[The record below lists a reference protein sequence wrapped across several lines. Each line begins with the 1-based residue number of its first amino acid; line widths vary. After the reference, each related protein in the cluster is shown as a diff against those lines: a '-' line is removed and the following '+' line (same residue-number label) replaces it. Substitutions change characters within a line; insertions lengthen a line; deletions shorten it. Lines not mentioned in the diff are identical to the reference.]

1 MHAAESAPQ
10 RRLAWILLAGCMLS
24 VAALA
29 LRVHRTHSVWFGFM
43 AWNLVLAMVPYYCA
57 RLLQTC
63 WRRQRRVT
71 ITFVAIAFAWL
82 VFFPNA
88 PYVLTD
94 VIHLGNDKLW
104 WYDLPLVMAFAGTSW
119 LAGLVSLAMVE
130 DVIVRAARAA
140 GAPWAGSLTARAVV
154 FVTCWLSGLGVYLG
168 RFLRFNS
175 WDVIQ
180 SPKTL
185 ATTAMDELVPPW
197 RHAQPHAFAL
207 FFAAL
212 LLGSYLTFRYAPR
225 RWPR

>member
-1 MHAAESAPQ
+1 MNG
-10 RRLAWILLAGCMLS
+10 RLAWILLAGCMLS
-24 VAALA
+24 IAALA
-29 LRVHRTHSVWFGFM
+29 LRVHRTHSAWFGFM

-57 RLLQTC
+57 RLLQMC
-63 WRRQRRVT
+63 WRRDRRVS
-71 ITFVAIAFAWL
+71 IPFVAIAFAWL

-94 VIHLGNDKLW
+94 VVHLGNDKLW

-119 LAGLVSLAMVE
+119 LAGLISLSMVD
-130 DVIVRAARAA
+130 DVLVRAAGPIA
-140 GAPWAGSLTARAVV
+140 ARAVV
-154 FVTCWLSGLGVYLG
+154 LATCWLSGLGVYLG

-180 SPKTL
+180 SPMTL
-185 ATTAMDELVPPW
+185 AKTALDQLVPPW

-212 LLGSYLTFRYAPR
+212 LLGSYATFRALR
-225 RWPR
+225 RAA

>member
-1 MHAAESAPQ
+1 MRMD
-10 RRLAWILLAGCMLS
+10 RRLAWVLLAGCTLS
-24 VAALA
+24 ISALA
-29 LRVHRTHSVWFGFM
+29 LRVHRTHSIWFGFM

-63 WRRQRRVT
+63 WHRQGRVT
-71 ITFVAIAFAWL
+71 IAFVAIAFAWL

-104 WYDLPLVMAFAGTSW
+104 WYDMPLVMAFAGTSW
-119 LAGLVSLAMVE
+119 LAGLVSLSMVD
-130 DVIVRAARAA
+130 DVLVRAA
-140 GAPWAGSLTARAVV
+140 GSRTARAVV
-154 FVTCWLSGLGVYLG
+154 LATCWLSGLGVYLG

-180 SPKTL
+180 SPRTL
-185 ATTAMDELVPPW
+185 ATTAMNELVPPW

-212 LLGSYLTFRYAPR
+212 LFGSYLTFRHRHAR
-225 RWPR
+225 A

>member
-1 MHAAESAPQ
+1 MHAFRAAH
-10 RRLAWILLAGCMLS
+10 RNDRLAWILLAGCTLS
-24 VAALA
+24 IGALA

-63 WRRQRRVT
+63 WHRQRRVT
-71 ITFVAIAFAWL
+71 TPFVAIALVWL

-119 LAGLVSLAMVE
+119 LAGLISLAMVD
-130 DVIVRAARAA
+130 DVLARAA
-140 GAPWAGSLTARAVV
+140 GTLTARAAVL
-154 FVTCWLSGLGVYLG
+154 VTCWLSGLGVYLG

-180 SPKTL
+180 SPRTL
-185 ATTAMDELVPPW
+185 VTTAMTELVPPW
-197 RHAQPHAFAL
+197 RHVQPHAFAL

-212 LLGSYLTFRYAPR
+212 LLGSYLTFRQRAR
-225 RWPR
+225 A

>member
-1 MHAAESAPQ
+1 MRTNA
-10 RRLAWILLAGCMLS
+10 RLAWILLAGCLLS
-24 VAALA
+24 IAALA
-29 LRVHRTHSVWFGFM
+29 LRVHRTHSAWFGFM

-63 WRRQRRVT
+63 WHRQRRVT
-71 ITFVAIAFAWL
+71 IQFVVIAFAWL

-94 VIHLGNDKLW
+94 VIHLGGDALW

-119 LAGLVSLAMVE
+119 LAGLVSLAMVD
-130 DVIVRAARAA
+130 DVLVRAA
-140 GAPWAGSLTARAVV
+140 GSLPARAVV
-154 FVTCWLSGLGVYLG
+154 LATCWLSGLGVYLG

-180 SPKTL
+180 SPRAL
-185 ATTAMDELVPPW
+185 ATTAMNQLVPPW

-212 LLGSYLTFRYAPR
+212 LFGSYLTFRHRPAPT
-225 RWPR
+225 

>member
-1 MHAAESAPQ
+1 MKSNG
-10 RRLAWILLAGCMLS
+10 RLAWILLAGCALS
-24 VAALA
+24 IAALA
-29 LRVHRTHSVWFGFM
+29 LRVHRTHSIWFGFM
-43 AWNLVLAMVPYYCA
+43 AWNLVLAMVPYCCA

-63 WRRQRRVT
+63 WYRQRRVS
-71 ITFVAIAFAWL
+71 ITFVVIAFAWL

-119 LAGLVSLAMVE
+119 LAGLVSLAMVD
-130 DVIVRAARAA
+130 DVLVRAA
-140 GAPWAGSLTARAVV
+140 GSFTARAVV
-154 FVTCWLSGLGVYLG
+154 LATCWLSGLGVYLG

-180 SPKTL
+180 SPRTL
-185 ATTAMDELVPPW
+185 ATTAVTQLVPPW

-212 LLGSYLTFRYAPR
+212 LLGSYATFRTQR
-225 RWPR
+225 VSI

>member
-1 MHAAESAPQ
+1 
-10 RRLAWILLAGCMLS
+10 MLS
-24 VAALA
+24 IAALA
-29 LRVHRTHSVWFGFM
+29 LRIHRMHSVWLGFM

-63 WRRQRRVT
+63 WQRRRRVSVA
-71 ITFVAIAFAWL
+71 FVAIALAWL

-119 LAGLVSLAMVE
+119 LAGLASLAIVD
-130 DVIVRAARAA
+130 DVLVRAA
-140 GAPWAGSLTARAVV
+140 GVWTSRAVV
-154 FVTCWLSGLGVYLG
+154 LATCWLSGLGVYLG

-175 WDVIQ
+175 WDVVQ
-180 SPKTL
+180 SPRTL
-185 ATTAMDELVPPW
+185 ATTAMNELVPPW

-212 LLGSYLTFRYAPR
+212 LFGSYVTFRQR
-225 RWPR
+225 RARV